1 MLNTNTSNNLLNN
14 SFLFL
19 PEMLP
24 PEQTYKIFIH
34 CIKHFKY
41 EEENY
46 KRYMEEED
54 LQNLK
59 VFVNKMEKYLIGTSY
74 PVQKKN
80 HESIHYYKP
89 IESTAQKKYKES
101 ILTGIKPLTLTKGR
115 TDSKKKNIDYRSY
128 STVNNNSTFN
138 KFKAVIKALKNS

>member
-1 MLNTNTSNNLLNN
+1 MI
-14 SFLFL
+14 
-19 PEMLP
+19 P

-34 CIKHFKY
+34 CVKHFKY

-46 KRYMEEED
+46 KKYMEEED

-59 VFVNKMEKYLIGTSY
+59 YFVNKMEKYLIGTSY
-74 PVQKKN
+74 PVQRKI

-101 ILTGIKPLTLTKGR
+101 ILTGIKPLTLIKSR
-115 TDSKKKNIDYRSY
+115 TNSKNKNIDYRSY

-138 KFKAVIKALKNS
+138 KFKAVIKALKNN